1 VIRFRKRDRLVL
13 LPHQRGLEDTHQIG
27 FFERLGQERDALCVE
42 IARPAFLAG
51 AWPAA
56 SSGKRAQQAET
67 TPKGIVVNLSS
78 MAPIPKDN
86 MALDDRAIELTRGQ
100 SAKEIRMTTRT
111 LAVSRLALATV
122 AGVVCL
128 FVNDNL
134 SLTQESS
141 LIAQAGAQVGNPLTP
156 GSVAGVARRAD
167 RRAVRRD
174 AVVGGAA
181 VGAPGYYGAGGYGT
195 VGMERRADRRAIR
208 RDAVVGGAAV
218 GAPGYYGAGGYGTVG
233 MERRAERRAIR
244 RDAVAGGAAVATA
257 YSGAGLFGV
266 FGAAST
272 ANYGPGPVEGSFI
285 VNPNTGRWCR
295 FEESGRRWCW
305 TP

>member
-1 VIRFRKRDRLVL
+1 M
-13 LPHQRGLEDTHQIG
+13 
-27 FFERLGQERDALCVE
+27 
-42 IARPAFLAG
+42 
-51 AWPAA
+51 
-56 SSGKRAQQAET
+56 
-67 TPKGIVVNLSS
+67 NLSS
-78 MAPIPKDN
+78 RAPIPKDN
-86 MALDDRAIELTRGQ
+86 VALDDRAIELTRG
-100 SAKEIRMTTRT
+100 SIAKEIRMTTRT
-111 LAVSRLALATV
+111 LTVSRLALATV
-122 AGVVCL
+122 AGVACL

-134 SLTQESS
+134 SSTRESS
-141 LIAQAGAQVGNPLTP
+141 LITQAGAQVGNPMTP

-181 VGAPGYYGAGGYGT
+181 VGAPGYYGGT

-218 GAPGYYGAGGYGTVG
+218 GAPGYYGGTVG
-233 MERRAERRAIR
+233 MARRADRRAAR
-244 RDAVAGGAAVATA
+244 RDAVAGGAAVGTA
-257 YSGAGLFGV
+257 YAGAGLFGI

-272 ANYGPGPVEGSFI
+272 ENYGPGPVEGSFI